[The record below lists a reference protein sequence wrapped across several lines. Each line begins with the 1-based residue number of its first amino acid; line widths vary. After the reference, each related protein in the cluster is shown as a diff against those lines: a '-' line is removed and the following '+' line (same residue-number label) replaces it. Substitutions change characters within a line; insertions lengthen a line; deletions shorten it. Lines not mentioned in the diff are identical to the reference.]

1 MRTTIARCVSK
12 GVLAAA
18 AIAVVASTAYL
29 PETRLPVVVWLL
41 SVALVWRPS
50 AGREA

>member
-1 MRTTIARCVSK
+1 MRSSITRCVSK
-12 GVLAAA
+12 SVLAAA
-18 AIAVVASTAYL
+18 VIAVVASTAYL
-29 PETRLPVVVWLL
+29 PETRLPVVIWLL